1 MRIDVNDSITPV
13 VYLKTASDF
22 LSNPISAAKG
32 RDMVIRALNERD
44 RYKNYD
50 SILKHLVRKAGL
62 FPYLQSEFDDHDL
75 EDIVTIEA
83 NKPIAG
89 NSIVFH
95 ATQTRVFNQLRDG
108 KNVVLSAP
116 TSMGKSE
123 ILANMLNKDRYHT
136 VVLIVPTI
144 ALIDETRKKLTTSLN
159 GLYRIIHHNSQHYDD
174 TLPTI
179 FVLTQERVNQRS
191 DLESVDLFII
201 DEFYKLGFKYNNE
214 GLLKYDERAISLN
227 ISLSQLLKKSKQW
240 FFIGPNITNVKGLS
254 SLVGDFTFIC
264 SDFRTVSVDVKDYD
278 IAPNDTE
285 KKKEVLLEILK
296 ECEGEKTIIYC
307 RSPNTA
313 NKLAKLLMSE
323 GKFEGKLKG
332 EYIDWLSDTYDSRW
346 NYCKALKHGIV
357 LHHGVLP
364 RALQH
369 FSVDIFSSS
378 RRHNVLICTST
389 IIEGVNTRAK
399 NVVIYEN
406 YNGLESIDKFTHNN
420 IKGRAGRMYKHFV
433 GRVYCLQS
441 QPEDDASDELV
452 IPIGDDNS
460 ECPLNLLGSIHVE
473 HLSTGALET
482 WERFTQD
489 TIIPTEII
497 RNNSSFEVEKIESLF
512 IALGNAYIHD
522 FDLYKQLNFFKLP
535 TKNALYFIVEQY
547 IEARKKVLTR
557 NGFTVTSKD
566 GKDPV
571 LAICGK
577 FRAFLAAD
585 SIDKYLKQQM
595 NWRQEQLIDSED
607 SQHEIDEQMSDVIDD
622 ELKIISN
629 VYGFSFP
636 NFLSL
641 FADIL
646 YYLNKKENTG
656 LTFDYNHIIS
666 EMEFQKLTA
675 GYAAIHEMGVPHQTL
690 ELLREKLVDV
700 DDSSVDDII
709 RAIKNTPSLI
719 DSLSRIDKYFINAAK
734 LY

>member
-1 MRIDVNDSITPV
+1 MSTVVNDSINPL
-13 VYLKTASDF
+13 VYLKTASEF
-22 LSNPISAAKG
+22 LSNPISAASG
-32 RDMVIRALNERD
+32 RDMVIRALNEREKY
-44 RYKNYD
+44 RRYD
-50 SILKHLVRKAGL
+50 SILKHLVKKAGL
-62 FPYLQSEFDDHDL
+62 FPYLQSEFDDHEL

-83 NKPIAG
+83 NKPVAE
-89 NSIVFH
+89 NDIVFH
-95 ATQTRVFNQLRDG
+95 ATQTRVFNQLCDG

-123 ILANMLNKDRYHT
+123 ILANILSKDRYHT

-144 ALIDETRKKLTTSLN
+144 ALIDETRKKLANLFD
-159 GLYRIIHHNSQHYDD
+159 GQYRIIHHNSQHYDD
-174 TLPTI
+174 TVPTV

-191 DLESVDLFII
+191 DIENIDLFII
-201 DEFYKLGFKYNNE
+201 DEFYKLGFKYNKE

-227 ISLSQLLKKSKQW
+227 ISLSQLLKKSRQW

-254 SLVGDFTFIC
+254 RLVGDFTFIC

-278 IAPNDTE
+278 IAPTDVE
-285 KKKEVLLEILK
+285 MKKKVLLEILK
-296 ECEGEKTIIYC
+296 ECEGEKTIVYC
-307 RSPNTA
+307 RSPKSA
-313 NKLAKLLMSE
+313 NKLAQFLMTE
-323 GKFEGKLKG
+323 GEFEEQYKG
-332 EYIDWLSDTYDSRW
+332 EFIDWLSETYDSRW
-346 NYCKALKHGIV
+346 HYCMALKYGVV

-369 FSVDIFSSS
+369 FSVDIFNRS

-406 YNGLESIDKFTHNN
+406 YNGLESVDKFTHNN

-441 QPEDDASDELV
+441 QPDDDASDELV
-452 IPIGDDNS
+452 IPIGDKDS
-460 ECPLNLLGSIHVE
+460 ECPLNLLGSIDRE
-473 HLSTGALET
+473 HLSLEGLDA
-482 WERFTQD
+482 WERFSQETN
-489 TIIPTEII
+489 IPTEII
-497 RNNSSFEVEKIESLF
+497 RNNSSFEVEKIESLLK
-512 IALGNAYIHD
+512 ALESVQLYD
-522 FDLYKQLNFFKLP
+522 LELYKQLNFFKLP
-535 TKNALYFIVEQY
+535 TTDALYFIMEQF

-557 NGFTVTSKD
+557 NGFSITAKD

-571 LAICGK
+571 LSICGK

-585 SIDKYLKQQM
+585 SVEDYLKQQM
-595 NWRQEQLIDSED
+595 KWKHEQLLEGDCSPNEFD
-607 SQHEIDEQMSDVIDD
+607 GQMSDVIDD

-641 FADIL
+641 FADVL
-646 YYLNKKENTG
+646 YHLNKKESIG

-666 EMEFQKLTA
+666 DMENQKLTS

-690 ELLREKLVDV
+690 KLLQEKLVDV
-700 DDSSVDDII
+700 DDTSVDDIS
-709 RAIKNTPSLI
+709 RAIKTAQHLI
-719 DSLSRIDKYFINAAK
+719 GNFSRVDRYFINAAK
-734 LY
+734 L